1 MTLCGRQ
8 DWKTRR
14 SERMPLLHTISQG
27 CRIPKVAFGST
38 SDSRDLPLPR
48 LLSGVKQT
56 SNPTKI
62 PLQTML
68 CAMIRLSRLLSALLC
83 QASTEVQISIKLL
96 IAHDSAIIS
105 MGVTRSKIL
114 GS

>member
-1 MTLCGRQ
+1 
-8 DWKTRR
+8 
-14 SERMPLLHTISQG
+14 
-27 CRIPKVAFGST
+27 
-38 SDSRDLPLPR
+38 
-48 LLSGVKQT
+48 
-56 SNPTKI
+56 
-62 PLQTML
+62 ML
-68 CAMIRLSRLLSALLC
+68 CAMIRLSRLLSALLV